1 MKIVID
7 YLVKDQGAKPEGC
20 YRPKNTYVRI
30 GYRPRP
36 VHEKKSMHHMLF
48 MVFRL
53 TDWLW
58 KNSSFCGAK
67 GRLARWEAEAL
78 RDALYKSTTTTTTTT
93 TTKY

>member
-53 TDWLW
+53 TDWL
-58 KNSSFCGAK
+58 
-67 GRLARWEAEAL
+67 
-78 RDALYKSTTTTTTTT
+78 
-93 TTKY
+93 